1 MPEAEEKQKET
12 VDIDTSG
19 PEVEIKLPEEKTKDE
34 DKTYE
39 DERETKLEDGGVADD
54 TPEKPVE
61 QPAVQGSD
69 KQESNAKEVEDYSEG
84 VKKRIAK
91 LTKKMRE
98 AERQKD
104 EALRYAESVKKERD
118 QFKSQA
124 TSLDKNYATEME
136 GRIASSLAA
145 AQAKLAAARESQDSK
160 AEVEALTAI
169 SQLGYEQG
177 KLAELKTAQQMEE
190 TAAKDK
196 PQTIAQPKRPAS
208 PDPRAEAWAEKNEWF
223 GKDNAMTYTAFDLH
237 RKLTEEEGYDP
248 KSDEYYAEIDKRI
261 RLEFPHKFDTTVE
274 KQTSKPTQ
282 NVASA
287 TRSSKTSRKSVR
299 LTSSQVA
306 IAKKLGVPLEEYAK
320 QLMNTKG
327 VCETTYE
334 HEGGIGIWKRINQLV
349 RAKLSKVIQQK
360 YNHKLKRLSQK
371 QDQKFGLHHRT

>member
-1 MPEAEEKQKET
+1 MPEEEKQKDT

-19 PEVEIKLPEEKTKDE
+19 PSVDIELPEDKTKNEE

-39 DERETKLEDGGVADD
+39 NERETKLEDGGSADD
-54 TPEKPVE
+54 SSKESNQQPDVRVEENKTEQTTDEK
-61 QPAVQGSD
+61 GSD
-69 KQESNAKEVEDYSEG
+69 KQQSNTREVEEYSEG

-98 AERQKD
+98 AERQKE

-118 QFKSQA
+118 EFKTQA

-136 GRIASSLAA
+136 GRISSSLAA

-177 KLAELKTAQQMEE
+177 KLAELKTAQQMQEK
-190 TAAKDK
+190 AAKDQ
-196 PQTIAQPKRPAS
+196 PQIKQPTRPTA
-208 PDPRAEAWAEKNEWF
+208 PDPKAEAWAEKNDWF

-248 KSDEYYAEIDKRI
+248 KSDDYYAEIDKRI
-261 RLEFPHKFDTTVE
+261 RLEFPHKFDTSVE

-287 TRSSKTSRKSVR
+287 TRSSKTGRKSVR

-320 QLMNTKG
+320 QLMNTKE
-327 VCETTYE
+327 V
-334 HEGGIGIWKRINQLV
+334 
-349 RAKLSKVIQQK
+349 
-360 YNHKLKRLSQK
+360 
-371 QDQKFGLHHRT
+371 

>member
-1 MPEAEEKQKET
+1 MPEEEKKT
-12 VDIDTSG
+12 IDIDTSG
-19 PEVEIKLPEEKTKDE
+19 PEVDVQLPEEKTKEE

-39 DERETKLEDGGVADD
+39 SNENNIVTTDSSEESSEQSDVQAKDGGSV
-54 TPEKPVE
+54 
-61 QPAVQGSD
+61 QPTSETGSD
-69 KQESNAKEVEDYSEG
+69 KQEDNSKQIEEYSEG

-98 AERQKD
+98 AERQRD
-104 EALRYAESVKKERD
+104 EAISFAERTKKERD
-118 QFKSQA
+118 EFKTQSI
-124 TSLDKNYATEME
+124 SLDKNYATEME

-145 AQAKLAAARESQDSK
+145 AQAKLAAARDSQDSK

-177 KLAELKTAQQMEE
+177 KLAELKTAQQMQE
-190 TAAKDK
+190 TAAKEK
-196 PQTIAQPKRPAS
+196 PAVPTQPKRPSA
-208 PDPRAEAWAEKNEWF
+208 PDPKAEAWAEKNEWF

-237 RKLTEEEGYDP
+237 RKLTEEEGFDP
-248 KSDEYYAEIDKRI
+248 KSDDYYEEIDKRI

-287 TRSSKTSRKSVR
+287 TRSSKTGRKTVK

-320 QLMNTKG
+320 QLKNT
-327 VCETTYE
+327 
-334 HEGGIGIWKRINQLV
+334 GG
-349 RAKLSKVIQQK
+349 A
-360 YNHKLKRLSQK
+360 
-371 QDQKFGLHHRT
+371 